1 MVKQTIKKFIV
12 VLLTAGICAGLFA
25 APVFAAE
32 KTAKTTIITNAK
44 VSKKSARY
52 IEPEEWNQKELFA
65 YLFDTGNEMTQYV
78 TTGGLHYYN
87 DNYKEKDHWIKVT
100 LKDSGLFY
108 VMTASDDGSIQIYDQ
123 SKKNRIETLTA
134 DEKIEYMIK
143 AKAGDVFYIKLPK
156 KIEEQS
162 IVVAV
167 LKDGFGTIQAG
178 NSYGESATGN
188 TMYHSFSIA
197 KRSLSQM
204 ALKVMHKDKG
214 NVTVQVQKY
223 VKGNWINIGYKKTIK
238 PRTDDYIDINKYVI
252 NGLQAGKYR
261 VALNTQKGQVYCLS
275 YGISKMNKNVAY
287 TRSKAKKIKKD
298 SYVQNIYTQGET
310 ASRWYKFT
318 RKASDKVNVLN
329 ITKATN
335 GGGFKFTIY
344 KKGKKKPIKTIKVK
358 TNESIGVV
366 NLPKGKG
373 TYYVKVN
380 KLTKKTNGTYTIM
393 DFNAFN

>member
-134 DEKIEYMIK
+134 DEK
-143 AKAGDVFYIKLPK
+143 
-156 KIEEQS
+156 
-162 IVVAV
+162 
-167 LKDGFGTIQAG
+167 
-178 NSYGESATGN
+178 
-188 TMYHSFSIA
+188 
-197 KRSLSQM
+197 
-204 ALKVMHKDKG
+204 
-214 NVTVQVQKY
+214 
-223 VKGNWINIGYKKTIK
+223 
-238 PRTDDYIDINKYVI
+238 
-252 NGLQAGKYR
+252 
-261 VALNTQKGQVYCLS
+261 
-275 YGISKMNKNVAY
+275 
-287 TRSKAKKIKKD
+287 
-298 SYVQNIYTQGET
+298 
-310 ASRWYKFT
+310 
-318 RKASDKVNVLN
+318 
-329 ITKATN
+329 
-335 GGGFKFTIY
+335 
-344 KKGKKKPIKTIKVK
+344 
-358 TNESIGVV
+358 
-366 NLPKGKG
+366 
-373 TYYVKVN
+373 
-380 KLTKKTNGTYTIM
+380 
-393 DFNAFN
+393 

>member
-223 VKGNWINIGYKKTIK
+223 V
-238 PRTDDYIDINKYVI
+238 I

>member
-298 SYVQNIYTQGET
+298 SYVQNIYTQWET

-318 RKASDKVNVLN
+318 RKA
-329 ITKATN
+329 
-335 GGGFKFTIY
+335 
-344 KKGKKKPIKTIKVK
+344 
-358 TNESIGVV
+358 
-366 NLPKGKG
+366 
-373 TYYVKVN
+373 
-380 KLTKKTNGTYTIM
+380 
-393 DFNAFN
+393 

>member
-78 TTGGLHYYN
+78 TIGGLHYYN

-287 TRSKAKKIKKD
+287 TRSKAKKIKK
-298 SYVQNIYTQGET
+298 IPM
-310 ASRWYKFT
+310 YKIF
-318 RKASDKVNVLN
+318 
-329 ITKATN
+329 IH
-335 GGGFKFTIY
+335 
-344 KKGKKKPIKTIKVK
+344 KGKRHQDGINLHVK
-358 TNESIGVV
+358 LQIR
-366 NLPKGKG
+366 
-373 TYYVKVN
+373 
-380 KLTKKTNGTYTIM
+380 
-393 DFNAFN
+393 

>member
-1 MVKQTIKKFIV
+1 MVKQTIKKFIA

-261 VALNTQKGQVYCLS
+261 VVLNTQKGQVYCLS

-287 TRSKAKKIKKD
+287 TRSKAKIKKD

>member
-287 TRSKAKKIKKD
+287 TRSKAKKIK
-298 SYVQNIYTQGET
+298 NIYTQGET

>member
-1 MVKQTIKKFIV
+1 MVKQTIKKFIA

-223 VKGNWINIGYKKTIK
+223 VKGNWINIGYKKN
-238 PRTDDYIDINKYVI
+238 NKAE
-252 NGLQAGKYR
+252 NR
-261 VALNTQKGQVYCLS
+261 
-275 YGISKMNKNVAY
+275 
-287 TRSKAKKIKKD
+287 
-298 SYVQNIYTQGET
+298 
-310 ASRWYKFT
+310 
-318 RKASDKVNVLN
+318 
-329 ITKATN
+329 
-335 GGGFKFTIY
+335 
-344 KKGKKKPIKTIKVK
+344 
-358 TNESIGVV
+358 
-366 NLPKGKG
+366 
-373 TYYVKVN
+373 
-380 KLTKKTNGTYTIM
+380 
-393 DFNAFN
+393 